1 MRDVTEASVWN
12 IQMDSRT
19 ATRLPS
25 YELTKTVV
33 SVKKLCKPG
42 LITWK
47 PFDFLSKPE
56 ELNHGKD
63 IGN

>member
-1 MRDVTEASVWN
+1 M
-12 IQMDSRT
+12 
-19 ATRLPS
+19 
-25 YELTKTVV
+25 